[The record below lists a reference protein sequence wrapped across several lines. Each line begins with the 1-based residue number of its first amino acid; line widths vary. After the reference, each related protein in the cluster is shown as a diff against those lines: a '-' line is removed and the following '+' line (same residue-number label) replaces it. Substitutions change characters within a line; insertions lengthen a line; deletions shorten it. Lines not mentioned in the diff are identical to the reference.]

1 MACIVLFGYLNIY
14 EKLRGVLLRLKMECS
29 EEWSSFMIKVMLLK
43 FYTHF
48 YGHFISG
55 YRAIDEVPYIHI
67 NSLWKALILLWILY
81 LQYPYRLEHFG
92 TFYQDS
98 IIMITYSFVI
108 TYRLLMQRWYCLLS
122 TNYTNSFKTAQ
133 IPMYSIPTIQ
143 MAQKRGYVL
152 VLEINGMK
160 TFFYHFYDCIK

>member
-67 NSLWKALILLWILY
+67 NSLWKALILPWILY
-81 LQYPYRLEHFG
+81 LQYPYRLEHCNNSLSVLPRLYYHDYLFICHNLQV
-92 TFYQDS
+92 TYAK
-98 IIMITYSFVI
+98 MI
-108 TYRLLMQRWYCLLS
+108 LS
-122 TNYTNSFKTAQ
+122 SVHK
-133 IPMYSIPTIQ
+133 
-143 MAQKRGYVL
+143 L
-152 VLEINGMK
+152 
-160 TFFYHFYDCIK
+160 H